1 MRLTM
6 ALIIAGLLVSR
17 IAGVSYAQY
26 DYRTRPSP
34 AQAQAADVK
43 TQVKTAITHA
53 GFAAGGNALN
63 SVEQHLG
70 HALNCI
76 EGAKGKNFN
85 QAWGHVCEGQG
96 NGILVDLKA
105 ASGGADFMLLAETA
119 DNLAV
124 AGIKTR
130 NLAAARLVARGVAA
144 LLTIIA
150 DNLK

>member
-1 MRLTM
+1 M
-6 ALIIAGLLVSR
+6 
-17 IAGVSYAQY
+17 SYGQY

-34 AQAQAADVK
+34 AQVQAADVK
-43 TQVKTAITHA
+43 MQVKTAITHA
-53 GFAAGGNALN
+53 GFAAGGNALS

-96 NGILVDLKA
+96 NGILADLKA

-124 AGIKTR
+124 TGVKSR
-130 NLAAARLVARGVAA
+130 NLAEDRFAARGVSA